1 MRPTPAN
8 RRRIEELVAPMRGR
22 PGRGAVLCDVD
33 GTLAPIVD
41 RPEEARVPAPAREAL
56 SRLADRCRLVG
67 CVSGRRAAEARALV
81 GVDGI
86 VYVGNHGL
94 ETLAPGA
101 TEPEIAPEAVA
112 AADGARRLVE
122 SLDAARLAAVGLRV
136 EDKGP
141 IQALHWRG
149 AESLAAAELEARESA
164 ALAQASGLE
173 PHWGRRVLELRPRT
187 GIDKGTSVE
196 RLIAGAG
203 VDAALYGGDD
213 VTDLDAF
220 AGLDRLLADEL
231 LSYAIRVGVGSPEG
245 PAALAERC
253 DLLVEG
259 TDGFRSVLEALA

>member
-1 MRPTPAN
+1 MSAAPAN
-8 RRRIEELVAPMRGR
+8 SERIARAVEPLRASPE
-22 PGRGAVLCDVD
+22 RGAVLCDVD
-33 GTLAPIVD
+33 GTLAPIAA
-41 RPEEARVPAPAREAL
+41 RPDETRVPAPARQAL
-56 SRLADRCRLVG
+56 SRLVGRYRLVG
-67 CVSGRRAAEARALV
+67 CVSGRRAREARALV
-81 GVDGI
+81 GLEGI

-101 TEPEIAPEAVA
+101 ADPEVASEATSA
-112 AADGARRLVE
+112 AASARELVE
-122 SLDAARLAAVGLRV
+122 SLDPSRLGAVGLRL

-149 AESLAAAELEARESA
+149 AESPAAAELEAREAA

-173 PHWGRRVLELRPRT
+173 PHWGRRVLELRPPT

-196 RLIAGAG
+196 RLVAEAR
-203 VDAALYGGDD
+203 AESALYGGDD

-220 AGLDRLLADEL
+220 AGLDRLIADGR
-231 LSYAIRVGVGSPEG
+231 LSHAVRVGVASAEG

-259 TDGFRSVLEALA
+259 TEGFRTVLEALS